1 MNSNGSQRQ
10 DFPDWEIQHAFAQ
23 RYASQPLSPLANPYM
38 NLSYQA
44 HALAYSNPYAYQS
57 LQGAVLPASSQAD
70 FHSLH
75 QYQKPNQMYNQPTLK
90 PRGPDVLQSTNLH
103 QLYQYQNQ
111 PYGQDLS
118 LSLRTALPPT
128 PNSTPSPVINQ
139 ESPLSLTNQSQH
151 NLTAGNFGN
160 LSMDGSRVD
169 IRQQQQQMNMQNY
182 PQDTRPSIQNPYNQI
197 NPQSTGVVTK
207 NDVPQFTELSSSI
220 SSMPLANQQPSK
232 RMPENN
238 SQGNVPRPVYKQHE
252 ELPSPA
258 SIPQQNSPHVFAE
271 SFQQA
276 MSPLPRRQEDVLK
289 SPHQRR
295 SIDPASP
302 ASFSGSPSRLQI
314 LSPAM
319 SQTHSPASSTTEHG
333 SPMHNADPLSPSIE
347 KSPGN
352 SYGGTQ
358 SPVSMVREEANTI
371 ESNSVPQAAFQQQQI
386 PSPASETT
394 NQEQGNIQQSSP
406 LMQPQQVQVA
416 PPAIIQGDT
425 VDLHP
430 ELVQQ
435 GWRRCWSRRE
445 NRFYFWNFRTNE
457 SLWEMPPMHLGFDP
471 VSDPLGIQCTSPAP
485 VGMKRNLQGMETPTP
500 KKQAV
505 DETIVGKFV
514 LAGPWDLEIPTN
526 VVMCER
532 PPFPFCHPHP
542 DVELLRCSFASKL
555 RQCYQEMCHSRE
567 SIDAPKESFNRWLME
582 RKTIDSG
589 RDPLLP
595 SQCTPEVSP
604 SMYREIMN
612 DLPMKLIKPKFTG
625 DARKQLSKYCE
636 AAKSMI
642 DALNATSESRK
653 IVKWN
658 VEDTFQWLR
667 KTVGASYDDFQE
679 RLAHLK
685 TQLTPHITAAAK
697 ASVEGI
703 CVKINTLSA
712 EYAKKVMDREKAFL
726 KENGIEEFPLQNLQG
741 RRVWCYSARLN
752 YPLIPQQPIVEYFI
766 DRDQTLLRYKGDA
779 VRVNSMFMQKL
790 EQLYRFNSPEDRKFD
805 YFLPRVWCLLK
816 RYNTFFGLNP
826 NEGQSTQGALPVT
839 VFECLNKHFG
849 VTFECFASPMN
860 SYFKQYCSAFP
871 DTDGYFGSRGSF
883 LDFKP
888 ISGSFEANPPFC
900 EELMNAAV
908 THMEHLLANSPE
920 PLSFVIFVPEWR
932 DPPPPILKRLEES
945 PWRRRQVVV
954 PQYEHEYRHGF
965 QHILPKTEVNIR
977 AAHGT
982 VIVWLQNQPG
992 YQKWGPSEE
1001 RVDALLDAYRPGRER
1016 ERDKQ
1021 EMLSPKRP

>member
-1 MNSNGSQRQ
+1 
-10 DFPDWEIQHAFAQ
+10 
-23 RYASQPLSPLANPYM
+23 
-38 NLSYQA
+38 
-44 HALAYSNPYAYQS
+44 
-57 LQGAVLPASSQAD
+57 
-70 FHSLH
+70 
-75 QYQKPNQMYNQPTLK
+75 
-90 PRGPDVLQSTNLH
+90 
-103 QLYQYQNQ
+103 
-111 PYGQDLS
+111 
-118 LSLRTALPPT
+118 
-128 PNSTPSPVINQ
+128 
-139 ESPLSLTNQSQH
+139 
-151 NLTAGNFGN
+151 
-160 LSMDGSRVD
+160 
-169 IRQQQQQMNMQNY
+169 
-182 PQDTRPSIQNPYNQI
+182 
-197 NPQSTGVVTK
+197 
-207 NDVPQFTELSSSI
+207 
-220 SSMPLANQQPSK
+220 
-232 RMPENN
+232 
-238 SQGNVPRPVYKQHE
+238 
-252 ELPSPA
+252 
-258 SIPQQNSPHVFAE
+258 
-271 SFQQA
+271 
-276 MSPLPRRQEDVLK
+276 
-289 SPHQRR
+289 
-295 SIDPASP
+295 
-302 ASFSGSPSRLQI
+302 
-314 LSPAM
+314 
-319 SQTHSPASSTTEHG
+319 
-333 SPMHNADPLSPSIE
+333 
-347 KSPGN
+347 
-352 SYGGTQ
+352 
-358 SPVSMVREEANTI
+358 
-371 ESNSVPQAAFQQQQI
+371 
-386 PSPASETT
+386 
-394 NQEQGNIQQSSP
+394 
-406 LMQPQQVQVA
+406 
-416 PPAIIQGDT
+416 
-425 VDLHP
+425 
-430 ELVQQ
+430 
-435 GWRRCWSRRE
+435 
-445 NRFYFWNFRTNE
+445 
-457 SLWEMPPMHLGFDP
+457 
-471 VSDPLGIQCTSPAP
+471 
-485 VGMKRNLQGMETPTP
+485 METPTP

-514 LAGPWDLEIPTN
+514 LA
-526 VVMCER
+526 
-532 PPFPFCHPHP
+532 
-542 DVELLRCSFASKL
+542 
-555 RQCYQEMCHSRE
+555 
-567 SIDAPKESFNRWLME
+567 
-582 RKTIDSG
+582 
-589 RDPLLP
+589 
-595 SQCTPEVSP
+595 
-604 SMYREIMN
+604 EIMN

-726 KENGIEEFPLQNLQG
+726 KENGIEEYGAEIRGGKTVQQLEFLQLQYYKRMFGLHQTTHSQILKGDMGLLLKLTKSNEDRLVRAAYDQMLKSGLKTSWPSQIKSLLEKAGMSYLWNNGLCSSDIPTCLESQKRAYLSEFPLQNLQG

-945 PWRRRQVVV
+945 PWRRRQVRQIGDQEGAVSLPDGLLLQDCPPIEV
-954 PQYEHEYRHGF
+954 RLKVAQIGRKSCADFFGPILLLQGVYGSAS
-965 QHILPKTEVNIR
+965 QHKELRSALLTEVNIR